1 MGIPMK
7 IKAQA
12 YEDKEAQGNLPPS
25 PGPGHANRPG
35 YICGPGNVAGLMGL
49 SVTGLKFRSIVKN
62 SRWRNVQDLLIKERL
77 DEVVIRE

>member
-1 MGIPMK
+1 MK

-35 YICGPGNVAGLMGL
+35 YICGPGYVVGLMGL
-49 SVTGLKFRSIVKN
+49 SIIGLKFRSIAKD